1 MNSGILGDIVTY
13 DLRHGHPCQD
23 GQLGGVFF
31 FSTTGQRISQGS
43 RFGGLDVKGMW
54 DVNHGP
60 WLPWPFHVNFERN
73 GDPQKIWPQFRI
85 L

>member
-1 MNSGILGDIVTY
+1 MIYYVTGTPARTDSWVVGI
-13 DLRHGHPCQD
+13 
-23 GQLGGVFF
+23 F

-54 DVNHGP
+54 NVNHGP

-73 GDPQKIWPQFRI
+73 GDPQKMWPQFRI